1 MRDYERYRDDD
12 DDLDDDD
19 WISDA
24 GRSRRRSAAFDAAE
38 SILLLGALA
47 LIAMPAI
54 KGIARRYRVRNPIA
68 ADEAMVDESLK
79 ETFPASDAPASRY
92 VDIPVNRRDSTTH

>member
-1 MRDYERYRDDD
+1 MRDYERYDDD
-12 DDLDDDD
+12 DDLDDY
-19 WISDA
+19 A
-24 GRSRRRSAAFDAAE
+24 PERRRSAYDAVE

-54 KGIARRYRVRNPIA
+54 KGIARRYRIRNPVA
-68 ADEAMVDESLK
+68 AEDEMIDESLK

-92 VDIPVNRRDSTTH
+92 MDIPANRRDTTH

>member
-1 MRDYERYRDDD
+1 MRDYERYDD
-12 DDLDDDD
+12 DDLDDY
-19 WISDA
+19 
-24 GRSRRRSAAFDAAE
+24 RPRRRSAAFGAVE

-54 KGIARRYRVRNPIA
+54 KGIARRYRVRNPVA
-68 ADEAMVDESLK
+68 ADEASVDESLK

-92 VDIPVNRRDSTTH
+92 VDIPVNRRDTTTH